1 MANYKKSL
9 ILVKEHLD
17 NGETI
22 HSSIYGT
29 YEIKLMGKDSI
40 RNGIFIATENRIVFY
55 AKKLFGYDLESF
67 PFKNISSIE
76 KSKGLMGHSIS
87 FFASGNNA
95 KMKWINSGDINS
107 FAEYVNSKIGKSE
120 PVKNVINQS
129 EKGIPELI
137 QQLSELKE
145 KGILSEE
152 EFKTKKAELL
162 SKI

>member
-9 ILVKEHLD
+9 ILVKEHLEKD
-17 NGETI
+17 ETI
-22 HSSIYGT
+22 NSSIYGT

-40 RNGIFIATENRIVFY
+40 RKGIFVATENRLVFY

-67 PFKNISSIE
+67 PFKNISSLE
-76 KSKGLMGHSIS
+76 KSKGFMGHSIS

-95 KMKWINSGDINS
+95 KMKWINEGDING
-107 FAEYVNSKIGKSE
+107 FTEYVNSKIGKTESTQNT
-120 PVKNVINQS
+120 VNQN

-152 EFKTKKAELL
+152 EFNTKKAELL
-162 SKI
+162 AKL